1 MSLLECKNLSKR
13 FGQFEALK
21 STNLR
26 LEKGS
31 PIALIGPNGA
41 GKTTFFS
48 LLCNYI
54 QASSGEIRILG
65 ESIDSANIQ
74 GRIGSLPQD
83 AQLDREL
90 SIVQQ
95 LSFLARLQG
104 FAKAAAKQEAE
115 RVLSLVDLADSLNK
129 KNQELSHGMNKR
141 VLFAQALIGNPE
153 LVLLDEPTAGVDPN
167 NARMIRN
174 IIEQQS
180 QQQTFIISSH
190 NIAELEKL
198 CQRVLYI
205 EQGVLREHQ
214 NQEQNSDSHAVIE
227 LELCGEQAKALHE
240 RLQTLA
246 AFQSAS
252 SRNPRQL
259 SIQYDAREKTFDQK
273 LLALLAQHSIE
284 YQQLK
289 KGLSLEEQLFAEKN
303 ERKN

>member
-1 MSLLECKNLSKR
+1 MSLLECQNLSKS
-13 FGQFEALK
+13 FGTVEALK

-26 LEKGS
+26 LDKGS

-54 QASSGEIRILG
+54 QASSGDIKLLG
-65 ESIDSANIQ
+65 EPIDSPKIQ

-90 SIVQQ
+90 SVVQQ

-104 FAKAAAKQEAE
+104 FSSSAATQEAL
-115 RVLSLVDLADSLNK
+115 RVLGLVDLAESADK
-129 KNQELSHGMNKR
+129 KPQQLSHGMNKR
-141 VLFAQALIGNPE
+141 VLFAQALIGDPE

-167 NARMIRN
+167 NARLIRN

-180 QQQTFIISSH
+180 HKQTFIISSH

-205 EQGVLREHQ
+205 EQGVLQEHQ
-214 NQEQNSDSHAVIE
+214 SHQSDTGDSAVIDIELCQEQAEQLRQQLSRLPSFQHADSRNARHLSIRYDAKE
-227 LELCGEQAKALHE
+227 KGFDRQLLELL
-240 RLQTLA
+240 
-246 AFQSAS
+246 AS
-252 SRNPRQL
+252 SG
-259 SIQYDAREKTFDQK
+259 
-273 LLALLAQHSIE
+273 IE

-289 KGLSLEEQLFAEKN
+289 KGLSLEDQLFSESN
-303 ERKN
+303 S

>member
-1 MSLLECKNLSKR
+1 MSLLECQNLSKS
-13 FGQFEALK
+13 FGTVEALK
-21 STNLR
+21 STNLH
-26 LEKGS
+26 LDKGS

-54 QASSGEIRILG
+54 QASSGDIKLLG
-65 ESIDSANIQ
+65 EPIDSPKIQ

-104 FAKAAAKQEAE
+104 FSSAAATQEAL
-115 RVLSLVDLADSLNK
+115 RVLGLVDLAESADK
-129 KNQELSHGMNKR
+129 KPQQLSHGMNKR
-141 VLFAQALIGNPE
+141 VLFAQALIGDPE

-167 NARMIRN
+167 NARLIRN

-180 QQQTFIISSH
+180 HKQTFIISSH

-205 EQGVLREHQ
+205 EQGVLQEHQ
-214 NQEQNSDSHAVIE
+214 NHQSDTGSSAVIDIELCQEQA
-227 LELCGEQAKALHE
+227 EQLHQQLS
-240 RLQTLA
+240 RLPS
-246 AFQSAS
+246 FQRAD
-252 SRNPRQL
+252 SRNPRHL
-259 SIQYDAREKTFDQK
+259 LIRYDAKEKGFDRQLLD
-273 LLALLAQHSIE
+273 LLAHSGIE

-289 KGLSLEEQLFAEKN
+289 KGLSLEDQLFSESN
-303 ERKN
+303 S

>member
-1 MSLLECKNLSKR
+1 MNLLECQNLSKR

-21 STNLR
+21 PTNLS
-26 LEKGS
+26 LDKGS

-54 QASSGEIRILG
+54 QASSGHVRLLG
-65 ESIDSANIQ
+65 EAIDSPNIQ

-83 AQLDREL
+83 AQLDAEL
-90 SIVQQ
+90 SILQQ

-104 FAKAAAKQEAE
+104 YSKAAAKLEAE
-115 RVLSLVDLADSLNK
+115 RVLTLVDLAESVNK
-129 KNQELSHGMNKR
+129 KPQQLSHGMNKR

-167 NARMIRN
+167 NARLIRN

-180 QQQTFIISSH
+180 MEQTFIISSH

-205 EQGVLREHQ
+205 EQGVLQEHQ
-214 NQEQNSDSHAVIE
+214 TQEQNTGNTAVIDIE
-227 LELCGEQAKALHE
+227 LQQDQATELQQKLLSLNGYNEAN
-240 RLQTLA
+240 
-246 AFQSAS
+246 
-252 SRNPRQL
+252 SRNPRHI
-259 SIQYDAREKTFDQK
+259 SIQYDAREPNFDIK
-273 LLALLAQHSIE
+273 LLQLLAQHNIE

-289 KGLSLEEQLFAEKN
+289 KGLSLEEQLFAQKN
-303 ERKN
+303 

>member
-1 MSLLECKNLSKR
+1 MKLLECQNLSKR

-21 STNLR
+21 PTDLS

-54 QASSGEIRILG
+54 QASSGHIRLLG
-65 ESIDSANIQ
+65 EAIDSPNIL

-90 SIVQQ
+90 SILQQ

-104 FAKAAAKQEAE
+104 FSKAAAKLEAE
-115 RVLSLVDLADSLNK
+115 RVLNLVDLGESLNK
-129 KNQELSHGMNKR
+129 KPQQLSHGMNKR

-167 NARMIRN
+167 NARLIRN

-180 QQQTFIISSH
+180 SEQTFIISSH

-205 EQGVLREHQ
+205 EQGVLQEHLS
-214 NQEQNSDSHAVIE
+214 QEQNTGSTAVIDIE
-227 LELCGEQAKALHE
+227 LQQDQAAKLQGELTNLE
-240 RLQTLA
+240 
-246 AFQSAS
+246 AFREAS
-252 SRNPRQL
+252 SRNPRHL
-259 SIQYDAREKTFDQK
+259 CIRYDANETHFDIK
-273 LLALLAQHSIE
+273 LLQLLTQHNIE

-289 KGLSLEEQLFAEKN
+289 KGLSLEEQLFAQKS
-303 ERKN
+303 

>member
-21 STNLR
+21 PTNLT

-65 ESIDSANIQ
+65 EPIDSRSIQ
-74 GRIGSLPQD
+74 GRLGSLPQD

-90 SIVQQ
+90 NIVQQ

-104 FAKAAAKQEAE
+104 FSKAAATQEAE
-115 RVLSLVDLADSLNK
+115 RVLTLVDLGDSLTK
-129 KNQELSHGMNKR
+129 KPQELSHGMNKR

-205 EQGVLREHQ
+205 EQGILREHQ
-214 NQEQNSDSHAVIE
+214 SQEQSTGNRAIIE
-227 LELCGEQAKALHE
+227 LELCSDQAQLVQDQLHK
-240 RLQTLA
+240 LA

-259 SIQYDAREKTFDQK
+259 SIRYDAFENTFDQK
-273 LLALLAQHSIE
+273 LLALLAQQGIE

-303 ERKN
+303 

>member
-1 MSLLECKNLSKR
+1 MNLLECQNLSKR

-21 STNLR
+21 PTNLS
-26 LEKGS
+26 LDKGS

-54 QASSGEIRILG
+54 QASSGHVRLLG
-65 ESIDSANIQ
+65 EAIDSPNIQ

-83 AQLDREL
+83 AQLDAEL
-90 SIVQQ
+90 SILQQ

-104 FAKAAAKQEAE
+104 YSKAAAKLEAE
-115 RVLSLVDLADSLNK
+115 RVLTLVDLAESLNK
-129 KNQELSHGMNKR
+129 KPQQLSHGMNKR

-167 NARMIRN
+167 NARLIRN

-180 QQQTFIISSH
+180 MEQTFIISSH

-205 EQGVLREHQ
+205 EQGVLQEHQ
-214 NQEQNSDSHAVIE
+214 TQEQNTSNTAVIDIE
-227 LELCGEQAKALHE
+227 LQQDQATELQQKLLSLNGYNEAN
-240 RLQTLA
+240 
-246 AFQSAS
+246 
-252 SRNPRQL
+252 SRNPRHI
-259 SIQYDAREKTFDQK
+259 SIQYDARERNFDIK
-273 LLALLAQHSIE
+273 LLQLLAQHKIE

-289 KGLSLEEQLFAEKN
+289 KGLSLEEQLFAQKN
-303 ERKN
+303 